1 FTTPLALQA
10 VSGEPVGTDLFDLG
24 QESRIGH
31 VALADEADVVLVAP
45 ATANL
50 VAKLASGI
58 ADDLLTTVLV
68 ATRAPIVLAPA
79 MNVNMLANPV
89 VEENLRVLAGRGHR
103 VVEPDEGLLA
113 CGYEGRG
120 RMPDPPVLVEEVKAA
135 LAPDDLAGERV
146 LVTAGPTREFLDPV
160 RFLSNRSSGK
170 MGFEV
175 ARAARRRGAEVVLV
189 AGPTALPPPR
199 GVRTIDVVSAE
210 EMARAV
216 RDHLADRTVVVAAA
230 AVADWRPVVR
240 AATKPAKTKGCTA
253 IEVESTIDVLG
264 TLVRPRPDT
273 IVVGFAAET
282 HDVDEHARGKL
293 VRKQLDLVVAND
305 VTAPGAGFDVDT
317 NVVSILDASG
327 AERLPVLPKE
337 EVAEA
342 ILDRRPRWSAET
354 SAELATLTPGAPR
367 QAVLPL
373 VVEDVLG
380 AGVEGILLIGTGSAG
395 PAEAVREEIG

>member
-1 FTTPLALQA
+1 MKLEGRTVVLGVSGGIAAYKAPEIVRALKAAGARVRVVLTRAAREFTTPLALQT

-342 ILDRRPRWSAET
+342 ILDR
-354 SAELATLTPGAPR
+354 
-367 QAVLPL
+367 
-373 VVEDVLG
+373 VVRLRA
-380 AGVEGILLIGTGSAG
+380 AGTQHA
-395 PAEAVREEIG
+395 

>member
-1 FTTPLALQA
+1 MKLEGRTVVLGVSGGIAAYKAPEIVRALKAAGARVRVVLTRAAREFTTPLALQT

-50 VAKLASGI
+50 VAKLAGGI

-103 VVEPDEGLLA
+103 VVDPDEGLLA

-230 AVADWRPVVR
+230 A
-240 AATKPAKTKGCTA
+240 
-253 IEVESTIDVLG
+253 
-264 TLVRPRPDT
+264 
-273 IVVGFAAET
+273 
-282 HDVDEHARGKL
+282 
-293 VRKQLDLVVAND
+293 
-305 VTAPGAGFDVDT
+305 
-317 NVVSILDASG
+317 
-327 AERLPVLPKE
+327 
-337 EVAEA
+337 
-342 ILDRRPRWSAET
+342 
-354 SAELATLTPGAPR
+354 
-367 QAVLPL
+367 
-373 VVEDVLG
+373 
-380 AGVEGILLIGTGSAG
+380 
-395 PAEAVREEIG
+395 

>member
-1 FTTPLALQA
+1 MKLDGRTVVLGVSGGIAAYKAPEIVRALKAAGARVRVVLTRAAREFTTPLALQA
-10 VSGEPVGTDLFDLG
+10 VSGEPVGTDLFDLT

-31 VALADEADVVLVAP
+31 IALADEADVVLVAP

-50 VAKLASGI
+50 LAKLAHGI
-58 ADDLLTTVLV
+58 ADDLLGTVLL
-68 ATRAPIVLAPA
+68 ATRAPVVLAPA
-79 MNVNMLANPV
+79 MNVHMLGNPV
-89 VEENLRVLAGRGHR
+89 VQDNLRSLAERGHR
-103 VVEPDEGLLA
+103 IVEPDEGLLA

-120 RMPDPPVLVEEVKAA
+120 RLPDPPVLVEEVKAA
-135 LAPDDLAGERV
+135 ISPDDLAGERV

-170 MGFEV
+170 MGFCV

-210 EMARAV
+210 DMARAV
-216 RDHLADRTVVVAAA
+216 RENLAERTVVVAAA

-240 AATKPAKTKGCTA
+240 AGTKPAKTKGRSS

-282 HDVDEHARGKL
+282 HDLDEHARGKL
-293 VRKQLDLVVAND
+293 VRKDLDLVVAND

-317 NVVSILDASG
+317 NQVSILDASG
-327 AERLPVLPKE
+327 GSERLALLPKE

-342 ILDRRPRWSAET
+342 ILDR
-354 SAELATLTPGAPR
+354 
-367 QAVLPL
+367 
-373 VVEDVLG
+373 VVRLRA
-380 AGVEGILLIGTGSAG
+380 AGVQRT
-395 PAEAVREEIG
+395 